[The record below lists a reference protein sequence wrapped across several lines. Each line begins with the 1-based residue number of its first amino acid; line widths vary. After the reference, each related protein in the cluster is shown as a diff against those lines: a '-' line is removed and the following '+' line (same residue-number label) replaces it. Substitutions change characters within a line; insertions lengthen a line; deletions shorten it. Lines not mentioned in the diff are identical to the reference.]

1 VVLDRVGCV
10 SVSAEVSEKLR
21 ARVTNVADLGNK
33 MEIRIVAFKGFAKV
47 GESWLTINKS
57 DFVNEKGIPDDVKLR
72 KFIKDEMKK
81 FLRTIKEGRK
91 GEGLTQLEVTE
102 DEL

>member
-21 ARVTNVADLGNK
+21 AKVTNVADVGDR
-33 MEIRIVAFKGFAKV
+33 MEIRIAAFRGFGKVA
-47 GESWLTINKS
+47 ESWLTINKS
-57 DFVNEKGIPDDVKLR
+57 DFKDEEGKLDDVKLR
-72 KFIKDEMKK
+72 KFIRDEMRN
-81 FLRTIKEGRK
+81 FLRTIKKGRK
-91 GEGLTQLEVTE
+91 GEELTQLEVTE